1 DEKLKILERRVIETR
16 IIEPCGGYSFFSL
29 RTIIKEKKEINPS
42 FIKYFLTAKSFNYN
56 VLEFYCLGNQKID
69 YDVNY
74 KKTMNSYVLS
84 CLKKDGLLN
93 FENERILYQMED
105 KSVMSDFDYS
115 AVGKSLKFLR
125 LKNGKS
131 QGQIVSKLSFGVYQ
145 RNMISKI
152 ENMNKFRSSVPK
164 IDRIEKIL
172 EIIHS
177 SFEVFLFYY
186 LKFSLF
192 GTNWQEQKMFL
203 NYEENRVKYLSVGE
217 DNYN

>member
-1 DEKLKILERRVIETR
+1 MKILERRILNTR
-16 IIEPCGGYSFFSL
+16 TIEPCGGYSFFSL
-29 RTIIKEKKEINPS
+29 EKIIEERKEINPS

-56 VLEFYCLGNQKID
+56 VLEFYCLGNKKIV
-69 YDVNY
+69 YTENY
-74 KKTMNSYVLS
+74 KNSINNYVMR
-84 CLKKDGLLN
+84 CLKDEKLLN
-93 FENERILYQMED
+93 FENEKALKQIFYKE
-105 KSVMSDFDYS
+105 VITDFDYES
-115 AVGKSLKFLR
+115 VGKALRFLR

-131 QGQIVSKLSFGVYQ
+131 QGQIISKLSSGVYQ

-164 IDRIEKIL
+164 IERIENIL

-186 LKFSLF
+186 LKFSLY
-192 GTNWQEQKMFL
+192 GTNWQEQRVFL

-217 DNYN
+217 DNYS